1 LWSLL
6 PKQHRDFFNK
16 VTDHGSVEL
25 GQTVH
30 HNTASYDPTENCG
43 YHNPAAD
50 HPTILEIRA
59 AAEDFFL
66 GRPVDVIEGHGSD
79 PGSYEFEFDFAIAL
93 ETEL

>member
-1 LWSLL
+1 L
-6 PKQHRDFFNK
+6 PE
-16 VTDHGSVEL
+16 DHAASNQRPCGPSFP
-25 GQTVH
+25 
-30 HNTASYDPTENCG
+30 NSTASYDPTENCG

-50 HPTILEIRA
+50 HPTTLEIRA